1 VRAVL
6 AASLVLLLA
15 CTRTDTGDSAEPG
28 GWTVSWSDEFDGPA
42 ASSVDENTWNFDIGN
57 GDGGWGNQQLEYD
70 TSYTTNVAHDGEG
83 NLQIIAR
90 EEYQN
95 GFSYTSGR
103 IHTKD
108 KVSLGYGRYEARIQV
123 PFGTGLWPAFWLL
136 GSDYGAVGWPDC
148 GEVDIMELDGAYP
161 LQLHGTV
168 HGPGYSGGSGVG
180 TTHTTDAPLY
190 SDFHIYAVE
199 IQPEQ
204 ISFWLDDTN
213 YLVVG
218 LDDIPSGS
226 EWPFDGEFFVLLNLA
241 VGGHF
246 VGDPDFTTDFPATL
260 LVDYVRF
267 MEFDE

>member
-1 VRAVL
+1 VLL
-6 AASLVLLLA
+6 AA
-15 CTRTDTGDSAEPG
+15 CTSTAPSDSTDTGA
-28 GWTVSWSDEFDGPA
+28 WTVSWSDEFEGPA
-42 ASSVDENTWNFDIGN
+42 DSSVDENTWNFDIGN

-70 TSYTTNVAHDGEG
+70 TPYTTNVALDGEG
-83 NLQIIAR
+83 HLQIIAR
-90 EEYQN
+90 QESYS

-108 KVSLGYGRYEARIQV
+108 KVSLGYGRYEARLQM
-123 PFGTGLWPAFWLL
+123 PFGTGLWPAFWLM
-136 GSDYGAVGWPDC
+136 GSDYEVVGWPSC
-148 GEVDIMELDGAYP
+148 GEVDIMEIDGAYP

-180 TTHTTDAPLY
+180 MTYTADVPLT

-204 ISFWLDDTN
+204 ISFWLDDTQ
-213 YLVVG
+213 YQVLTPED
-218 LDDIPSGS
+218 LPSGA
-226 EWPFDGEFFVLLNLA
+226 EWVFDGEFFVLLNLA

-246 VGDPDFTTDFPATL
+246 VDDPDFTTDFPATY

-267 MEFDE
+267 MESAE